1 MDKGYKIKATY
12 ETHDPKKIQHI
23 MDKKPLIG
31 GTGLLSMLQDTLSG
45 LGDGNSMPMSSPFH
59 VLDMADFGDDPV
71 VSAFRNMGGPEH
83 IVKVIALPEKEAH
96 HHLHHAY
103 SKLNNIKIAEERNTL
118 RYAYMALQ
126 NFLNKNNEAA
136 RLERVAYKTTEKS
149 SGYWQIEAIDA
160 LDKLKKFA
168 STSLRISKLE
178 SARNV
183 VLSGN
188 KLQTTK
194 VANYLHNW
202 YSEVTP
208 KENRRVAYTTLSTQ
222 NNEPYLL
229 CPKGKFNGSN
239 HHGPVPMEISKC
251 RENCIDSRVDKNG
264 QVTCAYQDWLKV
276 AFQSHEEV
284 MARLDVHRHPDNEAN
299 ALELKEGE
307 RSKKL
312 TEGEI
317 GYEARFDHSDRGA
330 NKVRGK
336 QNHEDSREK
345 QLSDAKQSAY
355 GHQQGDKPVMRPKQ
369 AQTDSNK
376 TIDSQLP
383 RKDQKGTDYL
393 EMLLRR
399 LNNKESVTDEVRE
412 NQLDSKELYTHRGEM
427 EDSYAHQLDG
437 DDEDPINY
445 RDELN
450 KNFDEPKDSII
461 HQLDKNITAS
471 KKEMNQEQKLDD
483 IRRKNNFDA
492 TREEALKDR
501 RTNTKVTKNIEAL
514 LDDEDDDNLG
524 HQFSEEDLKKF
535 AEELGL
541 DYVLESKREEYDD
554 VV

>member
-12 ETHDPKKIQHI
+12 ETHDPKKIQDI
-23 MDKKPLIG
+23 MDKKPLVG
-31 GTGLLSMLQDTLSG
+31 GTGLLSMLQDTIAG
-45 LGDGNSMPMSSPFH
+45 LGDGDSTPMSSPFH
-59 VLDMADFGDDPV
+59 VLDMNDFGDDPV
-71 VSAFRNMGGPEH
+71 ISAFKNMGGPEN
-83 IVKVIALPEKEAH
+83 IVKIVALPEKEAH
-96 HHLHHAY
+96 HHLHHAFN
-103 SKLNNIKIAEERNTL
+103 KLNNIKLAEERNTL

-136 RLERVAYKTTEKS
+136 RLERVAYKSTDKS
-149 SGYWQIEAIDA
+149 AGYWQIEAINS

-194 VANYLHNW
+194 VSNYLHNW
-202 YSEVTP
+202 YSEITP

-222 NNEPYLL
+222 ANEPYLL
-229 CPKGKFNGSN
+229 CPKGKFQGYKS
-239 HHGPVPMEISKC
+239 PIPMEISKC
-251 RENCIDSRVDKNG
+251 RENCIDSRVDKEG
-264 QVTCAYQDWLKV
+264 HVTCAYQDWLKV
-276 AFQSHEEV
+276 AFQSHDEV
-284 MARLDVHRHPDNEAN
+284 MARLDVHKHPDNEAN

-317 GYEARFDHSDRGA
+317 GFEARFENSDRGA
-330 NKVRGK
+330 NKIRGK
-336 QNHEDSREK
+336 QNVDDSREK
-345 QLSDAKQSAY
+345 QLSDAKQSSY

-369 AQTDSNK
+369 AQSDTNK

-393 EMLLRR
+393 EMLLRK
-399 LNNKESVTDEVRE
+399 LNDKESVTDEVRE
-412 NQLDSKELYTHRGEM
+412 NQLDSDGLYNHRGEM
-427 EDSYAHQLDG
+427 EESYADQLNVKG
-437 DDEDPINY
+437 KDPINY

-450 KNFDEPKDSII
+450 KNKNEPKDSII

-471 KKEMNQEQKLDD
+471 KKEMNQEQILNET
-483 IRRKNNFDA
+483 RKKNVVDVS
-492 TREEALKDR
+492 RDKQLEDR
-501 RTNTKVTKNIEAL
+501 RQNTKITKNIEAL
-514 LDDEDDDNLG
+514 LDAEDEDSIG
-524 HQFSEEDLKKF
+524 HHFSEEDLKRF
-535 AEELGL
+535 ADELGL
-541 DYVLESKREEYDD
+541 DYIMESKREEYDD

>member
-12 ETHDPKKIQHI
+12 ETHDPKKIQDI
-23 MDKKPLIG
+23 MDKKPLVG
-31 GTGLLSMLQDTLSG
+31 GTGLLSMLQDTIAG
-45 LGDGNSMPMSSPFH
+45 LGDGDSTPMSSPFH
-59 VLDMADFGDDPV
+59 VLDMNDFGDDPV
-71 VSAFRNMGGPEH
+71 ISAFKNMGGPEN
-83 IVKVIALPEKEAH
+83 IVKIVALPEKEAH
-96 HHLHHAY
+96 HHLHHAFN
-103 SKLNNIKIAEERNTL
+103 KLNNIKLAEERNTL

-136 RLERVAYKTTEKS
+136 RLERVAYKSTDKS
-149 SGYWQIEAIDA
+149 AGYWQIEAINS

-194 VANYLHNW
+194 VSNYLHNW
-202 YSEVTP
+202 YSEITP

-222 NNEPYLL
+222 ANEPYLL
-229 CPKGKFNGSN
+229 CPKGKFQGYKS
-239 HHGPVPMEISKC
+239 PIPMEISKC
-251 RENCIDSRVDKNG
+251 RENCIDSRVDKEG
-264 QVTCAYQDWLKV
+264 HVTCAYQDWLKV
-276 AFQSHEEV
+276 AFQSHDEV
-284 MARLDVHRHPDNEAN
+284 MARLDVHKHPDNEAN

-317 GYEARFDHSDRGA
+317 GFEARFENSDRGA
-330 NKVRGK
+330 NKIRGK
-336 QNHEDSREK
+336 QNVDDSREK
-345 QLSDAKQSAY
+345 QLSDTKQSSY

-369 AQTDSNK
+369 AQTDTNK

-393 EMLLRR
+393 EMLLRK
-399 LNNKESVTDEVRE
+399 LNDKESVTDEVRE
-412 NQLDSKELYTHRGEM
+412 NQLDSEGLYNHRGEM
-427 EDSYAHQLDG
+427 EESYADQLNVKG
-437 DDEDPINY
+437 KDPINY

-450 KNFDEPKDSII
+450 KDKDEPKDSII

-471 KKEMNQEQKLDD
+471 KKEMNQEQILNET
-483 IRRKNNFDA
+483 RKKNVVDVP
-492 TREEALKDR
+492 RDKQLEDR
-501 RTNTKVTKNIEAL
+501 RQNTKITKNIEAL
-514 LDDEDDDNLG
+514 LDAEDEDSIG
-524 HQFSEEDLKKF
+524 HHFSEEDLKRF
-535 AEELGL
+535 ADELGL
-541 DYVLESKREEYDD
+541 DYIMESKREEYDD

>member
-12 ETHDPKKIQHI
+12 ETHDPKKIQDI
-23 MDKKPLIG
+23 MDKKPLVG
-31 GTGLLSMLQDTLSG
+31 GTGLLSMLQDTIAG
-45 LGDGNSMPMSSPFH
+45 LGDGDSTPMSSPFH
-59 VLDMADFGDDPV
+59 VLDMNDFGDDPV
-71 VSAFRNMGGPEH
+71 ISAFKNMGGPEN
-83 IVKVIALPEKEAH
+83 IVKIVALPGKEAH
-96 HHLHHAY
+96 HHLHHAFN
-103 SKLNNIKIAEERNTL
+103 KLNNIKLAEERNTL

-136 RLERVAYKTTEKS
+136 RLERVAYKSTDKS
-149 SGYWQIEAIDA
+149 AGYWQIEAINS

-194 VANYLHNW
+194 VSNYLHNW
-202 YSEVTP
+202 YSEITP

-222 NNEPYLL
+222 ANEPYLL
-229 CPKGKFNGSN
+229 CPKGKFQGYKS
-239 HHGPVPMEISKC
+239 PIPMEISKC
-251 RENCIDSRVDKNG
+251 RENCIDSRVDKEG
-264 QVTCAYQDWLKV
+264 HVTCAYQDWLKV
-276 AFQSHEEV
+276 AFQSHDEV
-284 MARLDVHRHPDNEAN
+284 MARLDVHKHPDNEAN

-317 GYEARFDHSDRGA
+317 GFEARFENSDRGA
-330 NKVRGK
+330 NKIRGK
-336 QNHEDSREK
+336 QNVDDSREK
-345 QLSDAKQSAY
+345 QLSDAKQSSY

-369 AQTDSNK
+369 AQSDTNK

-393 EMLLRR
+393 EMLLRK
-399 LNNKESVTDEVRE
+399 LNDKESVTDEVRE
-412 NQLDSKELYTHRGEM
+412 NQLDSDGLYNHRGEM
-427 EDSYAHQLDG
+427 EESYADQLNVKG
-437 DDEDPINY
+437 KDPINY

-450 KNFDEPKDSII
+450 KNKNEPKDSII

-471 KKEMNQEQKLDD
+471 KKEMNQEQILNET
-483 IRRKNNFDA
+483 RKKNVVDVP
-492 TREEALKDR
+492 RDKQLEDR
-501 RTNTKVTKNIEAL
+501 RQNTKITKNIEAL
-514 LDDEDDDNLG
+514 LDAEDEDSIG
-524 HQFSEEDLKKF
+524 HHFSEEDLKRF
-535 AEELGL
+535 ADELGL
-541 DYVLESKREEYDD
+541 DYVMESKREEYDD

>member
-12 ETHDPKKIQHI
+12 ETHDPKKIQDI
-23 MDKKPLIG
+23 MDKKPLVG
-31 GTGLLSMLQDTLSG
+31 GTGLLSMLQDTIAG
-45 LGDGNSMPMSSPFH
+45 LGDGDSTPMSSPFH
-59 VLDMADFGDDPV
+59 VLDMNDFGDDPV
-71 VSAFRNMGGPEH
+71 ISAFKNMGGPEN
-83 IVKVIALPEKEAH
+83 IVKIVALPGKEAH
-96 HHLHHAY
+96 HHLHHAFN
-103 SKLNNIKIAEERNTL
+103 KLNNIKLAEERNTL

-136 RLERVAYKTTEKS
+136 RLERVAYKSTDKS
-149 SGYWQIEAIDA
+149 AGYWQIEAINS

-168 STSLRISKLE
+168 ATSLRISKLE

-194 VANYLHNW
+194 VSNYLHNW
-202 YSEVTP
+202 YSEITP

-222 NNEPYLL
+222 ANEPYLL
-229 CPKGKFNGSN
+229 CPKGKFQGYKS
-239 HHGPVPMEISKC
+239 PIPMEISKC
-251 RENCIDSRVDKNG
+251 RENCIDSRVDKEG
-264 QVTCAYQDWLKV
+264 HVTCAYQDWLKV
-276 AFQSHEEV
+276 AFQSHDEV
-284 MARLDVHRHPDNEAN
+284 MARLDVHKHPDNEAN

-317 GYEARFDHSDRGA
+317 GFEARFENSDRGA
-330 NKVRGK
+330 NKIRGK
-336 QNHEDSREK
+336 QNVDDSREK
-345 QLSDAKQSAY
+345 QLSDAKQSSY

-393 EMLLRR
+393 EMLLRK
-399 LNNKESVTDEVRE
+399 LNGKESVTDEVRE
-412 NQLDSKELYTHRGEM
+412 NQLDSDGLYNHRGEM
-427 EDSYAHQLDG
+427 EESYADQLNVKG
-437 DDEDPINY
+437 KDPINY

-450 KNFDEPKDSII
+450 KDKDEPKDSII

-471 KKEMNQEQKLDD
+471 KKEMNQEQILNET
-483 IRRKNNFDA
+483 RKKNVVDVP
-492 TREEALKDR
+492 RDKQLEDR
-501 RTNTKVTKNIEAL
+501 RQNTKITKNIEAL
-514 LDDEDDDNLG
+514 LDAEDEDSIG
-524 HQFSEEDLKKF
+524 HHFSEEDLKRF
-535 AEELGL
+535 ADELGL
-541 DYVLESKREEYDD
+541 DYIMESKREEYDD

>member
-12 ETHDPKKIQHI
+12 ETHDPKKIQDI
-23 MDKKPLIG
+23 MDKKPLVG
-31 GTGLLSMLQDTLSG
+31 GTGLLSMLQDTIAG
-45 LGDGNSMPMSSPFH
+45 LGDGDSTPMSSPFH
-59 VLDMADFGDDPV
+59 VLDMNDFGDDPV
-71 VSAFRNMGGPEH
+71 ISAFKNMGGPEN
-83 IVKVIALPEKEAH
+83 IVKIVALPEKEAH
-96 HHLHHAY
+96 HHLHHAFN
-103 SKLNNIKIAEERNTL
+103 KLNNIKLAEERNTL

-136 RLERVAYKTTEKS
+136 RLERVAYKSTDKS
-149 SGYWQIEAIDA
+149 AGYWQIEAINS

-194 VANYLHNW
+194 VSNYLHNW
-202 YSEVTP
+202 YSEITP

-222 NNEPYLL
+222 ANEPYLL
-229 CPKGKFNGSN
+229 CPKGKFQGYKS
-239 HHGPVPMEISKC
+239 PIPMEISKC
-251 RENCIDSRVDKNG
+251 RENCIDSRVDKEG
-264 QVTCAYQDWLKV
+264 HVTCAYQDWLKV
-276 AFQSHEEV
+276 AFQSHDEV
-284 MARLDVHRHPDNEAN
+284 MARLDVHKHPDNEAN

-317 GYEARFDHSDRGA
+317 GFEARFENSDRGA
-330 NKVRGK
+330 NKIRGK
-336 QNHEDSREK
+336 QNVDDSREK
-345 QLSDAKQSAY
+345 QLSDAKQSSY

-369 AQTDSNK
+369 AQSDSNR

-393 EMLLRR
+393 EMLLRK
-399 LNNKESVTDEVRE
+399 LNDKESVTDEVRE
-412 NQLDSKELYTHRGEM
+412 NQLDSDGLYNHRGEM
-427 EDSYAHQLDG
+427 EESYADQLNVKG
-437 DDEDPINY
+437 KDPINY

-450 KNFDEPKDSII
+450 KDKDEPKDSII

-471 KKEMNQEQKLDD
+471 KKEMNQEQILNET
-483 IRRKNNFDA
+483 RKKNVVDVP
-492 TREEALKDR
+492 RDKQLEDR
-501 RTNTKVTKNIEAL
+501 RQNTKITKNIEAL
-514 LDDEDDDNLG
+514 LDAEDEDSIG
-524 HQFSEEDLKKF
+524 HHFSEEDLKRF
-535 AEELGL
+535 ADELGL
-541 DYVLESKREEYDD
+541 DYIMESKREEYDD

>member
-12 ETHDPKKIQHI
+12 ETHDPKKIQDI
-23 MDKKPLIG
+23 MDKKPLVG
-31 GTGLLSMLQDTLSG
+31 GTGLLSMLQDTIAG
-45 LGDGNSMPMSSPFH
+45 LGDGDSTPMSSPFH
-59 VLDMADFGDDPV
+59 VLDMNDFGDDPV
-71 VSAFRNMGGPEH
+71 ISAFKNMGGPEN
-83 IVKVIALPEKEAH
+83 IVKIVALPGKEAH
-96 HHLHHAY
+96 HHLHHAFN
-103 SKLNNIKIAEERNTL
+103 KLNNIKLAEERNTL

-136 RLERVAYKTTEKS
+136 RLERVAYKSTDKS
-149 SGYWQIEAIDA
+149 AGYWQIEAINS

-194 VANYLHNW
+194 VSNYLHNW
-202 YSEVTP
+202 YSEITP

-222 NNEPYLL
+222 ANEPYLL
-229 CPKGKFNGSN
+229 CPKGKFQGYKS
-239 HHGPVPMEISKC
+239 PIPMEISKC
-251 RENCIDSRVDKNG
+251 RENCIDSRVDKEG
-264 QVTCAYQDWLKV
+264 HVTCAYQDWLKV
-276 AFQSHEEV
+276 AFQSHDEV
-284 MARLDVHRHPDNEAN
+284 MARLDVHKHPDNEAN

-317 GYEARFDHSDRGA
+317 GFEARFENSDRGA
-330 NKVRGK
+330 NKIRGK
-336 QNHEDSREK
+336 QNVDDSREK
-345 QLSDAKQSAY
+345 QLSDAKQSSY

-369 AQTDSNK
+369 AQSDTNK

-393 EMLLRR
+393 EMLLRK
-399 LNNKESVTDEVRE
+399 LNDKESVTDEVRE
-412 NQLDSKELYTHRGEM
+412 NQLDSDGLYNHRGEM
-427 EDSYAHQLDG
+427 EESYADQLNVKG
-437 DDEDPINY
+437 KDPINY

-450 KNFDEPKDSII
+450 KNKNEPKDSII

-471 KKEMNQEQKLDD
+471 KKEMNQEQILNET
-483 IRRKNNFDA
+483 RKKNVVDVS
-492 TREEALKDR
+492 RDKQLEDR
-501 RTNTKVTKNIEAL
+501 RQNTKITKNIEAL
-514 LDDEDDDNLG
+514 LDAEDEDSIG
-524 HQFSEEDLKKF
+524 HHFSEEDLKRF
-535 AEELGL
+535 ADELGL
-541 DYVLESKREEYDD
+541 DYIMESKREEYDD

>member
-12 ETHDPKKIQHI
+12 ETHDPKKIQEI

-45 LGDGNSMPMSSPFH
+45 LGDGDSMPMSSPFH
-59 VLDMADFGDDPV
+59 VLDMNDFGDDPV
-71 VSAFRNMGGPEH
+71 ISAFKNMGGPEH
-83 IVKVIALPEKEAH
+83 IVKVVALPEKEAH
-96 HHLHHAY
+96 HHLHQAFN
-103 SKLNNIKIAEERNTL
+103 KLNNIKLAEERNTL

-136 RLERVAYKTTEKS
+136 KLERVAYKTDEKS
-149 SGYWQIEAIDA
+149 AGYWQIEAINS

-168 STSLRISKLE
+168 STSLRFSKLD

-183 VLSGN
+183 ILSGN

-194 VANYLHNW
+194 VSNYLHNW
-202 YSEVTP
+202 YSEITP
-208 KENRRVAYTTLSTQ
+208 KENRRVAYTTLFTQ
-222 NNEPYLL
+222 ANEPFLL
-229 CPKGKFNGSN
+229 CPKGKFQGYKS
-239 HHGPVPMEISKC
+239 PIPMEISKC
-251 RENCIDSRVDKNG
+251 RENCIDSRIDKEG
-264 QVTCAYQDWLKV
+264 HVTCAYQDWLKV
-276 AFQSHEEV
+276 AFQSHDEV
-284 MARLDVHRHPDNEAN
+284 MARLDVHKHPDNEAN

-317 GYEARFDHSDRGA
+317 GLEARFDNSDRGA
-330 NKVRGK
+330 NKIRGK
-336 QNHEDSREK
+336 QNVDDSREK
-345 QLSDAKQSAY
+345 QLSDAKQSSY

-369 AQTDSNK
+369 AQSDSNK

-412 NQLDSKELYTHRGEM
+412 TQLESDGLYNHRGEM
-427 EDSYAHQLDG
+427 EESYADQLNVKG
-437 DDEDPINY
+437 KDPINY

-450 KNFDEPKDSII
+450 KDKDEPEESII

-471 KKEMNQEQKLDD
+471 KKEMNQEQLLSET
-483 IRRKNNFDA
+483 RRKNIVDVSQ
-492 TREEALKDR
+492 EEQLKDKR
-501 RTNTKVTKNIEAL
+501 HHTKITKNIEAL
-514 LDDEDDDNLG
+514 LDDEDEDSMG
-524 HQFSEEDLKKF
+524 HQFSEEDLKVF

-541 DYVLESKREEYDD
+541 DYVMESKREEYDD